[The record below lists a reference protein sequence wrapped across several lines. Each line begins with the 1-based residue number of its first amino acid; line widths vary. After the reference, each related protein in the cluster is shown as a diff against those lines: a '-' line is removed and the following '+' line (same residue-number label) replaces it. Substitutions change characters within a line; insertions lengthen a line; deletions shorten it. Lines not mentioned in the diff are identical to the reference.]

1 MLQFAARFSG
11 PTVMPFPATLPT
23 APALSQARD
32 FREPPAWL
40 CLWLP
45 LAFWLFNYLAG
56 FVLDHPTYKRFF
68 MGEMSLIEI
77 PTVLVLVAAVV
88 MGLRATQAAHVLNIR
103 WLTGWLALGTLGC
116 IYFAGEEASWG
127 QWYLRWSTP
136 EAWEALN
143 RQGETNLHNTVGIA
157 GTLLD
162 KLPRALL
169 TLGAFV
175 GGIVVPLYLKLRG
188 QSLNPVRLWYWI
200 WPTMAAL
207 PTAVLGVFLA
217 RIDRGLS
224 DIVGH
229 DWPFY
234 DLRTGELKEFMLA
247 FFLLVYLASL
257 ATRLNQLRQASQA

>member
-1 MLQFAARFSG
+1 MLFSVT
-11 PTVMPFPATLPT
+11 PPST
-23 APALSQARD
+23 PALSRAAD

-45 LAFWLFNYLAG
+45 LAMYLFIYSAG
-56 FVLDHPTYKRFF
+56 FVVEHGFYKRHFV
-68 MGEMSLIEI
+68 GEMSVVEI
-77 PTVLVLVAAVV
+77 PTVLVLIAAIV
-88 MGLRATQAAHVLNIR
+88 MGIRALRHAHALRMRPLVA
-103 WLTGWLALGTLGC
+103 WLLLGTLGC

-136 EAWEALN
+136 EAWAALN
-143 RQGETNLHNTVGIA
+143 DQEETNLHNLAGVGF
-157 GTLLD
+157 LLD
-162 KLPRALL
+162 QLPRALL

-188 QSLNPVRLWYWI
+188 QSLNPARLWYWI
-200 WPTMAAL
+200 WPTLAAL

-217 RIDRGLS
+217 RIDRSLS
-224 DIVGH
+224 EIVGH

-257 ATRLNQLRQASQA
+257 ATRLNQLRQATRP